1 MALAIFV
8 AVISVGYAF
17 KLGWVGVVD
26 FKDATYKTLWDW
38 LKLLIVPAVLAVGGY
53 LFTRS
58 ENRRT
63 QDIGKQRAQDE
74 ALQAYLDKMSELLI
88 DKNLHEKEDRYDDT
102 RVTARARTLAVLRQ
116 LDGERK
122 RTVPLF
128 LRESR
133 LINRDRRVRKGRAVY
148 ACIVGLEDADLK
160 NVNLRDAKLIN
171 TLRDEPISLERALL
185 EGADLQGADLEGA
198 DLREAKLNRAN
209 LREAKLNRANLEG
222 ADLSNANLTGACLK
236 GAQGVTKKQLDQAA
250 SLERDTVPNGQNY
263 EEWLKDKKVITCKP

>member
-1 MALAIFV
+1 VVRAILV

-26 FKDATYKTLWDW
+26 FRDATYKTLWDW

-53 LFTRS
+53 LFTQS

-63 QDIGKQRAQDE
+63 EEIAKQRAQDE

-88 DKNLHEKEDRYDDT
+88 DKNLHEKRDRYHPM
-102 RVTARARTLAVLRQ
+102 RVTARARTLAILSQ

-122 RTVPLF
+122 RTVLLF

-133 LINRDRRVRKGRAVY
+133 LINRDQHDRNGRTVY
-148 ACIVGLEDADLK
+148 PRIIGLRDADLK
-160 NVNLRDAKLIN
+160 NAKLRGAKLIN
-171 TLRDEPISLERALL
+171 ADRDEPVSLEGAIL

-198 DLREAKLNRAN
+198 DLEGADLRKAKLNRAN
-209 LREAKLNRANLEG
+209 LREAKLSGANLKG
-222 ADLSNANLTGACLK
+222 ANLTNAQLALCWFLEGTTMPDGQTLK
-236 GAQGVTKKQLDQAA
+236 GETKPDGPTFEAW
-250 SLERDTVPNGQNY
+250 LERAQ
-263 EEWLKDKKVITCKP
+263 E